1 MLSVIQNREVPLY
14 RGSFIHYLMALW
26 LHGTRVTVHY
36 REVSSVFVLERFDSI
51 SGMCLL
57 STKLMIHCLDCMY
70 IVLAK
75 A

>member
-1 MLSVIQNREVPLY
+1 
-14 RGSFIHYLMALW
+14 MA
-26 LHGTRVTVHY
+26 GPRVTVHY
-36 REVSSVFVLERFDSI
+36 REVSSVFVLERFDCI